1 MKKTNILLKGLAA
14 GCLLSVVPAQASV
27 MITYGGISTNVF
39 GGDQSGVTSSFVPVS
54 NTMLPP
60 GYYIE
65 TFDAATQMPGFLPGS
80 TGYNVPGLSNGCAV
94 NTMAANSGVTI
105 TTSGSNPLGVQK
117 GSNGNGAAPAGD
129 GTCYG
134 FTPGPGGSLPSSIT
148 IDYTILLSAFSGV
161 EINYLGFYF
170 GSIDIYN
177 QLDFY
182 NANGLIRSIS
192 GQDLLSA
199 NGGSTGN
206 QQQPGSNVYVNLFFS
221 GESFTSFKFT
231 SFGVAAEFDNI
242 VVGLTNRPVPAPA
255 GLALLGLG
263 LAGLT
268 WRRRMQQR

>member
-1 MKKTNILLKGLAA
+1 MKKTNILLKSLAA

-27 MITYGGISTNVF
+27 MIDYIGGSATD
-39 GGDQSGVTSSFVPVS
+39 GSALTSRFIPGS
-54 NTMLPP
+54 NTGLPP

-65 TFDAATQMPGFLPGS
+65 TFDGATQMPGFAAGS
-80 TGYNVPGLSNGCAV
+80 TAYNVPGMSSGCAI
-94 NTMAANSGVTI
+94 NTLAPGSGVTI
-105 TTSGSNPLGVQK
+105 ATSGSNPLGVQK
-117 GSNGNGAAPAGD
+117 GSTGGVAAAPAGD
-129 GTCYG
+129 TTCYG
-134 FTPGPGGSLPSSIT
+134 FTPGPGGSTPSSIT
-148 IDYTILLSAFSGV
+148 IDYTGLLSAFPPGV

-170 GSIDIYN
+170 GSIDTYN

-182 NANGLIRSIS
+182 NANGLIRTIT
-192 GQDLLSA
+192 GQELLTA

-242 VVGLTNRPVPAPA
+242 VIGLTNRPIPAPA

-268 WRRRMQQR
+268 WRRRLLAR

>member
-1 MKKTNILLKGLAA
+1 MKRTNILLKSLAA

-27 MITYGGISTNVF
+27 LITYGGISTNVV
-39 GGDQSGVTSSFVPVS
+39 GGDQSGVTSAFVPVS

-65 TFDAATQMPGFLPGS
+65 TFDAATQMSGFQAGS
-80 TGYNVPGLSNGCAV
+80 TAYNVPGLSNGCAV
-94 NTMAANSGVTI
+94 NTLAANSGVSI
-105 TTSGSNPLGVQK
+105 TTSGSNPLGVQNV
-117 GSNGNGAAPAGD
+117 SNGNGASPAGD
-129 GTCYG
+129 STCYG
-134 FTPGPGGSLPSSIT
+134 FTPGPGGSMPSSIT
-148 IDYTILLSAFSGV
+148 INYTSLLSAFPGV

-170 GSIDIYN
+170 GSIDTYN

-182 NANGLIRSIS
+182 NANGLIRTIT
-192 GQDLLSA
+192 GTELLNA
-199 NGGSTGN
+199 NGGTTGN

-242 VVGLTNRPVPAPA
+242 VVGLTNRPIPEPA

-268 WRRRMQQR
+268 WRRRVQQR